1 MNLNCVKL
9 GRAVT
14 FMKYIASAVSLIVF
28 NKNFNLEY
36 KHVLRIKFAES
47 CTAGDE

>member
-9 GRAVT
+9 GCAVT
-14 FMKYIASAVSLIVF
+14 FMKYIASAVSLILF

-36 KHVLRIKFAES
+36 KDVLEIKFAES
-47 CTAGDE
+47 CTAGGK